1 MITKV
6 TLDKAGRMVIPKHVR
21 ERLRLGPGDA
31 LALKI
36 DGDCITL
43 LPVRPR
49 AVLKQEHGIWIYQGE
64 ATDTSVADLVDRKR
78 EKRAGGL
85 RR

>member
-6 TLDKAGRMVIPKHVR
+6 ILDKAGRMVIPKHVR

-36 DGDCITL
+36 DGECITL
-43 LPVRPR
+43 LPVHPR
-49 AVLKQEHGIWIYQGE
+49 AVLKQESGVWFYQGE
-64 ATDTSVADLVDRKR
+64 AADTSADLIERKR